1 MEGSV
6 SPVATG
12 TVYIVNTTNQ
22 LVALTL
28 NYSALTEL
36 GPAGG
41 RDTQYAPT
49 FVGVPR
55 SNANRIPDP
64 VFAEENSFEVMFAGV
79 RNSYQIKIELEKYP
93 SNNNLLLHIFFNH
106 LVLSDGITNA
116 IIFNSPPA
124 HLIIQSG

>member
-1 MEGSV
+1 V

-22 LVALTL
+22 LVMLTL
-28 NYSALTEL
+28 NYSPLSEL

-41 RDTQYAPT
+41 QEQHYAPT

-64 VFAEENSFEVMFAGV
+64 VFAEENSFDVMFYGV
-79 RNSYQIKIELEKYP
+79 RNSYQIPIELEKYP
-93 SNNNLLLHIFFNH
+93 SNNDLMLYIFFNH
-106 LVLSDGITNA
+106 VVLSDGITNT
-116 IIFNSPPA
+116 IIYNSPPA
-124 HLIIQSG
+124 HLLNQGG